1 MNDSFEPI
9 LHIIPEK
16 LKNFMTVNHLTD
28 NFEEIRLRVNQNAE
42 IYTFSGGIKTD
53 INIGGQD
60 ILSIIKSCTNH
71 SLYAHEDEIKNGY
84 ITIGGGHRIGFTGRV
99 LHKDGEIVTI
109 DHFNSLNIRAAR
121 EIKGCANPMIK
132 YIVQNGKVSS
142 VLIVSPPQTGK
153 TTLLRDIARILS
165 NGTSSFKGVK
175 VGLIDERGEIA
186 ACIDGVP
193 QLDVGFRTDV
203 LDGCPKAKGMIL
215 LIRSMS
221 PDVIITDEIGGEED
235 FISIT
240 NASASGVSVIATA
253 HGNDLNELLSKP
265 YMKKILDGRFF
276 SHYLFIKRE
285 NNKISAHK
293 IYSHDF
299 QEVKW
304 FD

>member
-1 MNDSFEPI
+1 MNESFDSI
-9 LHIIPEK
+9 MRIIPQN
-16 LKNFMTVNHLTD
+16 LKEFMVTHHLTE
-28 NFEEIRLRVNQNAE
+28 NFEEIRMRVNHNAE
-42 IYTFSGGIKTD
+42 IYTFTGGYKT
-53 INIGGQD
+53 NVNVGKHD
-60 ILSIIKSCTNH
+60 ILSIIKNCTNH

-84 ITIGGGHRIGFTGRV
+84 ITIEGGHRIGFTGRV
-99 LHKDGEIVTI
+99 LHKDGEIIAI
-109 DHFNSLNIRAAR
+109 DNFNSLNIRAAR
-121 EIKGCANPMIK
+121 EIKGCANSMIK
-132 YIVQNGKVSS
+132 YIVINGKVNS

-165 NGTSSFKGVK
+165 SGTSFFRGLK
-175 VGLIDERGEIA
+175 VGLVDERGELA

-235 FISIT
+235 FTSIT

-265 YMKKILDGRFF
+265 YMKKILNGHFF
-276 SHYLFIKRE
+276 SHYIFIKRE

-299 QEVKW
+299 QEVKY